1 MPARLSNS
9 TNPSSHRLPTMR
21 RFATLI
27 KELDQTTKTNKR
39 LELLE
44 SYFHDID
51 EEEILYAVALFSGKR
66 PKRPVKTTLLREWV
80 AEIAHIPLWLLEDSY
95 HVVGDLAETIS
106 HLAIQQKEI
115 DQPLSWWYHQLMDL
129 RAKSDEEKKAFIQD
143 AWQSLD
149 FYGRF
154 VFNKLMTG
162 GFRIGVSSKSITKA
176 LARYADMDEA
186 KMAHI
191 LLGQWMPYNTNF
203 SELLEKAESF
213 HESRPYPFFL
223 AYALEDPIESLNL
236 SKWSAEH
243 KWDGIRGQLIKR
255 RGTITLW
262 SRGEEIITNQFPEI
276 VEAAAELPDGI
287 ALDGEL
293 LVWKDGLPQP
303 FTSMQKRVN
312 RKTVGKKI
320 RSEYPV
326 IFLSYDIM
334 EHQGE
339 DIREHSFM
347 QRRAKLKNVIH
358 PIESDRIRITELL
371 SFENPDELAAL
382 REKARKVGSE
392 GLMLK
397 ENDSPYK
404 TGRRKGWYKW
414 KLDPYTVDAVLTYA
428 MRGHGRRANLYTDYT
443 FGLWQEGELVTFAK
457 AYSGLTDKEFARVD
471 KFVKSNTLERFGP
484 VRRVKEELVFELAFE
499 GIAPSKRHK
508 SGYAVRFPRMV
519 RWREDKKPKDANSI
533 SDLEQMMR
541 AQ

>member
-1 MPARLSNS
+1 M
-9 TNPSSHRLPTMR
+9 H
-21 RFATLI
+21 RFAALI
-27 KELDQTTKTNKR
+27 QELDQTTKTNRR

-44 SYFHDID
+44 SYFRDIE

-80 AEIAHIPLWLLEDSY
+80 AELADIPLWLLEDSY

-106 HLAIQQKEI
+106 HLVTPKKEI
-115 DQPLSWWYHQLMDL
+115 DQPLSWWYHQLMEL
-129 RAKSDEEKKAFIQD
+129 RSKSDAEKKAFIQD

-176 LARYADMDEA
+176 LARFADMDEA
-186 KMAHI
+186 KMAHV
-191 LLGQWMPYNTNF
+191 LLGQWMPYDTTF
-203 SELLEKAESF
+203 SELLNKAESF
-213 HESRPYPFFL
+213 NESRPYPFFL
-223 AYALEDPIESLNL
+223 AYALEDPIDGLDL

-262 SRGEEIITNQFPEI
+262 SRGEEIVTDQFPEV

-293 LVWKDGLPQP
+293 LVWKDGLPQA

-320 RSEYPV
+320 RKDYPV

-334 EHQGE
+334 EFEGK
-339 DIREHSFM
+339 DIRAQGFLD
-347 QRRAKLKNVIH
+347 RRKKLKSVVE
-358 PIESDRIRITELL
+358 PLVSDRIRSTDLL
-371 SFENPDELAAL
+371 SFNNGKELAAL
-382 REKARKVGSE
+382 RENARREGSE

-443 FGLWQEGELVTFAK
+443 FALWQEGELVTFAK

-484 VRRVKEELVFELAFE
+484 VRRVKEKLVFELAFE

-533 SDLEQMMR
+533 ADLEQMMR

>member
-1 MPARLSNS
+1 MRRSKS
-9 TNPSSHRLPTMR
+9 TNYSPSRLPTMR

-27 KELDQTTKTNKR
+27 KELDQTTKTNSR
-39 LELLE
+39 LDLLVD
-44 SYFHDID
+44 YFQDI
-51 EEEILYAVALFSGKR
+51 EEKEILYAVALFSGKR

-80 AEIAHIPLWLLEDSY
+80 AEIARIPLWLLEDSY
-95 HVVGDLAETIS
+95 HVVGDLAETVS
-106 HLAIQQKEI
+106 HLVTQQKEI

-129 RAKSDEEKKAFIQD
+129 RAQSDEEKKVFIQD

-162 GFRIGVSSKSITKA
+162 GFRIGISSKSITKA

-186 KMAHI
+186 KMAHV
-191 LLGQWMPYNTNF
+191 LLGQWMPYDTTF

-223 AYALEDPIESLNL
+223 AYALEDPIERLDL
-236 SKWSAEH
+236 SQWSAEH

-262 SRGEEIITNQFPEI
+262 SRGEEIVTDQFPEI
-276 VEAAAELPDGI
+276 VEAATELPDGI

-293 LVWKDGLPQP
+293 LVWKDGVPQP
-303 FTSMQKRVN
+303 FTSMQKRIN

-320 RSEYPV
+320 RLNYPV
-326 IFLSYDIM
+326 IFLSYDLM
-334 EHQGE
+334 EYEEQ
-339 DIREHSFM
+339 DIRKQGFLD
-347 QRRAKLKNVIH
+347 RRRRLIKLLQ
-358 PIESDRIRITELL
+358 PINSDRIRYTELL
-371 SFENPDELAAL
+371 SFKNTAELTKL
-382 REKARKVGSE
+382 RENAREVGSE

-443 FGLWQEGELVTFAK
+443 FALWQEGELVTFAK

-533 SDLEQMMR
+533 ADLEQMMR